1 MVQEALRENFGV
13 VAGMGQ
19 VRRLSAETRAL
30 AARAI
35 AGEFGRQM
43 KAADFALSRA
53 EAQSLSPNMRYAKV
67 VRLIAE
73 KAPLRIVE
81 GEKLVGSATLI
92 EATRHVTPVTDKW
105 CEADEK
111 FSKAQE
117 IRSTSHTTIGF
128 EAVLNT
134 GYSALRGTLEQRLAR
149 EDLSAEGRELL
160 QAMQICLEAAGR
172 WHERYA
178 ELLKERIAESKGEV
192 RKGYEDILQA
202 MVDVPEQRPR
212 NFRQAVQS
220 LWLMWSFQR
229 LCGNWSGVGRIDKML
244 GPYLAKDLSEGTI
257 SLDEAR
263 ELLAQFWIKGCEWI
277 GSSDQ
282 PGSGDAQ
289 FYQNIILS
297 GVDADGRDVTNEV
310 TYLVLDI
317 VEELHI
323 SDFPIGVRVN
333 SQAPEKLWRRIAEVQ
348 RLGGGIVSIYNEEL
362 VLRALVRFGYPIE
375 EAREFT
381 NDGCWEVIIPG
392 KTAFL
397 YYPFDVLQVFQK
409 ALGEVSDASCP
420 DFEGLY
426 QSFIR
431 CLETAIDEFNQ
442 VADCV
447 FLKGMPAPLLSLFV
461 EDCIEKARGYH
472 DRGAKYTV
480 FAPHAGG
487 LPDVVNSLYVLKK
500 VVYDER
506 MMGLSEFVDILR
518 SDWQEKGE
526 LRRKIQNRYELYGND
541 CEEVDKLAVRV
552 FDDYVR
558 MVEKVKGR
566 KGVLRPAGIS
576 TFGREIVWRKD
587 RQATPFGG
595 HQGDILATNLAPT
608 PGSDKYGPTAVIKS
622 YCAMDFERLPNGVPL
637 ELKIL
642 PASLKGERGLQT
654 LVAILKTFVT
664 LGGWYLQIDVV
675 DSEVLRDAQKNPEKY
690 PNLSVRISGWSARF
704 ATLSKEWQDMIIQ
717 RTQQKM

>member
-1 MVQEALRENFGV
+1 
-13 VAGMGQ
+13 
-19 VRRLSAETRAL
+19 
-30 AARAI
+30 
-35 AGEFGRQM
+35 
-43 KAADFALSRA
+43 
-53 EAQSLSPNMRYAKV
+53 
-67 VRLIAE
+67 
-73 KAPLRIVE
+73 
-81 GEKLVGSATLI
+81 
-92 EATRHVTPVTDKW
+92 
-105 CEADEK
+105 
-111 FSKAQE
+111 
-117 IRSTSHTTIGF
+117 
-128 EAVLNT
+128 
-134 GYSALRGTLEQRLAR
+134 
-149 EDLSAEGRELL
+149 
-160 QAMQICLEAAGR
+160 
-172 WHERYA
+172 
-178 ELLKERIAESKGEV
+178 
-192 RKGYEDILQA
+192 
-202 MVDVPEQRPR
+202 
-212 NFRQAVQS
+212 
-220 LWLMWSFQR
+220 
-229 LCGNWSGVGRIDKML
+229 
-244 GPYLAKDLSEGTI
+244 
-257 SLDEAR
+257 
-263 ELLAQFWIKGCEWI
+263 
-277 GSSDQ
+277 
-282 PGSGDAQ
+282 
-289 FYQNIILS
+289 
-297 GVDADGRDVTNEV
+297 V